1 MQKKK
6 VKMRENMSEI
16 QLKEVKA
23 NLQKVFL
30 RK

>member
-1 MQKKK
+1 MQREK